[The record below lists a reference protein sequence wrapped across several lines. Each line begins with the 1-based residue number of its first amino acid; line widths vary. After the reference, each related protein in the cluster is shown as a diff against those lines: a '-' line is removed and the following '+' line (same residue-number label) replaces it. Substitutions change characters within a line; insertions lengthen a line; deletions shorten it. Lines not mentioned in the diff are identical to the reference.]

1 MAYGVVL
8 LCPVCNQVR
17 LLLYVFE
24 QVTVCFMGDGTT
36 NMGQFY
42 EAMNMAALMKLP
54 IVFVVENNNW

>member
-1 MAYGVVL
+1 M
-8 LCPVCNQVR
+8 
-17 LLLYVFE
+17 

-54 IVFVVENNNW
+54 VIFVVENNNWYGHLDTTRS

>member
-1 MAYGVVL
+1 M
-8 LCPVCNQVR
+8 
-17 LLLYVFE
+17 

-54 IVFVVENNNW
+54 VVFVVENNNWYFHGFSPSPPLLRFSLMHA